1 MKVSYRPL
9 GKVRDKERDCD
20 EFDHKKMDIFPV

>member
-9 GKVRDKERDCD
+9 GKVRDKEPDSNG
-20 EFDHKKMDIFPV
+20 FDHKKMDIFPV